1 MVKAESHAGGL
12 RSHVRYDACTQFTPS
27 LLSYFTATPAQLTNA
42 MANDRA
48 IALKTQ
54 IRDAAQGQQQLRP
67 IFTSLNGDNSW
78 LLSFPRPT
86 EERIAGGKAFF
97 HIVHDPWFNGPVNLL
112 GIWLASFS
120 LSSPPAV
127 NNGSDVEGI
136 ARDVEAAAAD
146 AGILPTTA
154 PITQDASPIDA
165 IFIRFHYNDHLHKPT
180 LLTFASSIPVFA
192 TTGASAIIRGW
203 NHFDNIITT
212 SDLEPGIFN
221 GDWTSLHPG
230 SPLPTWLTVFRARGH
245 HELNFASAII
255 YTPSPDV
262 HEAVLYSP
270 HGMRTSQESLQTL
283 LHRSAPEFKVLAL
296 LHGLKESWTFNW
308 QTTFGVATGLELQRQ
323 TDAKYWIA
331 THNSPLRYRGLL
343 WAIVT
348 DVSRTLEWALGK
360 EKASDSEQKEVNVVD
375 VENGGFFVLK

>member
-1 MVKAESHAGGL
+1 M
-12 RSHVRYDACTQFTPS
+12 
-27 LLSYFTATPAQLTNA
+27 LSYFTAASEQFTTA

-48 IALKTQ
+48 VALKTQ
-54 IRDAAQGQQQLRP
+54 ICNAARDQQQLRP

-86 EERIAGGKAFF
+86 EERITSGKAFY

-120 LSSPPAV
+120 LSCPPAV
-127 NNGSDVEGI
+127 DNGSDVEGI
-136 ARDVEAAAAD
+136 ARDVEAAAAET
-146 AGILPTTA
+146 GILSTTT
-154 PITQDASPIDA
+154 PVTQNASPIDA
-165 IFIRFHYNDHLHKPT
+165 IFIRFHYDDHLHKPT

-192 TTGASAIIRGW
+192 TTEASAIIRGW

-212 SDLEPGIFN
+212 RDLEPGIFN

-245 HELNFASAII
+245 HELNFASATI

-283 LHRSAPEFKVLAL
+283 LRRSTPDFKVLAL

-343 WAIVT
+343 WMIVT
-348 DVSRTLEWALGK
+348 DISRTLAWALDK
-360 EKASDSEQKEVNVVD
+360 EEAPGSQEKEVHVVD

>member
-1 MVKAESHAGGL
+1 
-12 RSHVRYDACTQFTPS
+12 
-27 LLSYFTATPAQLTNA
+27 

-48 IALKTQ
+48 LALKTQ
-54 IRDAAQGQQQLRP
+54 IGNAALDKQHLRP

-78 LLSFPRPT
+78 LLSFPRPH
-86 EERIAGGKAFF
+86 EERTTSGKAFY

-127 NNGSDVEGI
+127 TNGSDVEGI
-136 ARDVEAAAAD
+136 VRDVEAAATD
-146 AGILPTTA
+146 AGFLPTTTSV
-154 PITQDASPIDA
+154 TQDASLVDA
-165 IFIRFHYNDHLHKPT
+165 IFIRFQYDDHLHKPT
-180 LLTFASSIPVFA
+180 MLTFASSIPVFA
-192 TTGASAIIRGW
+192 TTEASAIIRGW

-212 SDLEPGIFN
+212 RDLEPGIFD

-245 HELNFASAII
+245 HELNFASTII
-255 YTPSPDV
+255 YTPSPDI

-283 LHRSAPEFKVLAL
+283 LHRSTPDFNVLAL

-323 TDAKYWIA
+323 TDSKYWIV
-331 THNSPLRYRGLL
+331 THNSPLLYRGLL
-343 WAIVT
+343 WVIVT
-348 DVSRTLEWALGK
+348 DISRTLEWALGK
-360 EKASDSEQKEVNVVD
+360 AKALGSEEEKVNVVN
-375 VENGGFFVLK
+375 VENGESFILK

>member
-1 MVKAESHAGGL
+1 
-12 RSHVRYDACTQFTPS
+12 
-27 LLSYFTATPAQLTNA
+27 
-42 MANDRA
+42 MANNRA

-54 IRDAAQGQQQLRP
+54 IGNATHGQQQLRP

-86 EERIAGGKAFF
+86 EERTTSGKAFY
-97 HIVHDPWFNGPVNLL
+97 HIVHDPWFNGPVNLWTL
-112 GIWLASFS
+112 WLASIS

-127 NNGSDVEGI
+127 NNGSDVEGVV
-136 ARDVEAAAAD
+136 RDVEAAAAD
-146 AGILPTTA
+146 AGILPTTT
-154 PITQDASPIDA
+154 PGTRDASPIDA
-165 IFIRFHYNDHLHKPT
+165 IFIRFHYDDHLHKPT

-192 TTGASAIIRGW
+192 TPEASVIIRDW

-212 SDLEPGIFN
+212 RDLEPGIFD

-255 YTPSPDV
+255 YTPSPEV

-283 LHRSAPEFKVLAL
+283 LHRSMPDFNVLAL
-296 LHGLKESWTFNW
+296 LHGLKESWSFSWPFSW
-308 QTTFGVATGLELQRQ
+308 QTTFGVGTGLELQRQ
-323 TDAKYWIA
+323 TDSKYWII

-343 WAIVT
+343 WVIVT
-348 DVSRTLEWALGK
+348 DIFRTLEWALDK
-360 EKASDSEQKEVNVVD
+360 ERTLNSEEKKVNVVN
-375 VENGGFFVLK
+375 VENGGFFLLK